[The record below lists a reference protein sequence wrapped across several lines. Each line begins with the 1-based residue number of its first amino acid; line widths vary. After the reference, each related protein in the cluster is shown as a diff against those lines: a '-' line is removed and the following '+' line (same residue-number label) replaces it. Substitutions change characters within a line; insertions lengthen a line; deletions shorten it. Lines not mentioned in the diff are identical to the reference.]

1 MRVLLVKLS
10 SMGDVIHTLPALTD
24 AVREIPGIKF
34 TWIIEEAFQE
44 IASWH
49 PAVEKVIPIALRK
62 RNFKQVKNAIGEL
75 RSQQFDLVL
84 DAQGLIKSAVITRL
98 TRAKNKVGGDWAT
111 CREAVA
117 SLFYNRKYNIAKNKH
132 AVIRLRELFAKT
144 FEYTIPVGP
153 ISYGVTIPNVILPD
167 ISETTKPYLVFL
179 HGTTWDSK
187 HWPDDYWIAL
197 ANIVAMHGLQV
208 QVTWATPQQK
218 IRAQMLTDNCQN
230 VIMLPHLSIN
240 QAAAVLSRA
249 QGVVAVDTGFAHLS
263 AALDKPMVAIYG
275 ATDVNKAGTV
285 GNNNINLSSK
295 FICAPCGQRN
305 CNYVGPKTVN
315 PPCYQE
321 ISPQLVWHNLQRLL
335 QDASLG
341 RDVFLRQC

>member
-24 AVREIPGIKF
+24 AAREIPGIKF

-49 PAVEKVIPIALRK
+49 PAVERVIPIALRK
-62 RNFKQVKNAIGEL
+62 RNFKQVKNSIGEL
-75 RSQQFDLVL
+75 RSQHFDLVL

-98 TRAKNKVGGDWAT
+98 ARAKNRAGGDWGT

-117 SLFYNRKYNIAKNKH
+117 SLFYNRKYSVAKDQH
-132 AVIRLRELFAKT
+132 AVVRLRQLFAKT
-144 FEYTIPVGP
+144 FGYNVPQGP
-153 ISYGVTIPNVILPD
+153 ISYGVTIPDTMLPVIQH
-167 ISETTKPYLVFL
+167 TAKPYLVFL

-187 HWPDDYWIAL
+187 HWPDEYWVAL
-197 ANIVAMHGLQV
+197 ANLVAAQGLQV
-208 QVTWATPQQK
+208 QVTWATQQQK
-218 IRAQMLTDNCQN
+218 ARAQMLADKCSN

-249 QGVVAVDTGFAHLS
+249 YGVVAVDTGFAHLS

-275 ATDVNKAGTV
+275 ATDVVKAGTV
-285 GNNNINLSSK
+285 GNKNINLASK
-295 FICAPCGQRN
+295 FSCAPCGQRS
-305 CNYVGPKTVN
+305 CTYTGAKPVN

-321 ISPQLVWHNLQRLL
+321 ISPQLVWEKLTGLL
-335 QDASLG
+335 NNSFG
-341 RDVFLRQC
+341 